1 MTEPRPVLV
10 TGAAGFIGA
19 YVMRA
24 LAERGIENGFP
35 FFDFH
40 FDAGGLQEDR
50 VDRAGG
56 QRVLLTD

>member
-1 MTEPRPVLV
+1 MHQRD
-10 TGAAGFIGA
+10 
-19 YVMRA
+19 A

-56 QRVLLTD
+56 QRVLRHVRYVP